1 MTSKAIRV
9 PRNGGREVLEYL
21 SVEDRTPGPGEV
33 AVRNRAIG
41 VNFIDVYHRT
51 GLYPMPLPTGLG
63 LEGAGIV
70 ESVGDGVTFVKPGDR
85 VGYCT
90 APLGA
95 YAERHVMPV
104 EKLIKLPDGVSDED
118 VAAGLLKGVTVYMLL
133 KQVHEAKA
141 GETILHHAAAGG
153 VGLILSQWAKAL
165 GVRTI
170 GVVSSKEK
178 ADLARA
184 HGCDEVI
191 LTSENIPERVRE
203 LTNGAG
209 VPVVYDSVG
218 KDTFFASLDCLA
230 PRGLM
235 VSFGNASGPA
245 PVFELQELAK
255 RGSLFITR
263 PSALHYL
270 AKPDDLR
277 AAAADLFAMIEK
289 GAVKI
294 NIGARFKLADAAKAH
309 EALESRKTTGST
321 ILLP

>member
-1 MTSKAIRV
+1 MTSKAIRA
-9 PRNGGREVLEYL
+9 PKNGGREVLEYL
-21 SVEDRTPGPGEV
+21 DVDDQAPRAGEV
-33 AVRNRAIG
+33 VVRNRAIG

-70 ESVGDGVTFVKPGDR
+70 EAVGEGVTFVKPGDR

-95 YAERHVMPV
+95 YAEHHVMPV
-104 EKLIKLPDGVSDED
+104 EKLIKLPDTVSDED
-118 VAAGLLKGVTVYMLL
+118 AAAGLLKGVTVYMLL
-133 KQVHEAKA
+133 KQVREANA
-141 GETILHHAAAGG
+141 GETIRHHAAAGG

-178 ADLARA
+178 SDLARA

-191 LTSENIPERVRE
+191 LTSENIPDRVRA

-245 PVFELQELAK
+245 PAFELQELAK

-277 AAAADLFAMIEK
+277 AAAAALFAMIEM

>member
-1 MTSKAIRV
+1 MTSYAIRV
-9 PRNGGREVLEYL
+9 PKNGGRDVLEYL
-21 SVEDRTPGPGEV
+21 SVEDRAPEPGEV

-41 VNFIDVYHRT
+41 VNFIDVYHRS
-51 GLYPMPLPTGLG
+51 GLYPTPLPTGLG
-63 LEGAGIV
+63 IEGAGVV
-70 ESVGDGVTFVKPGDR
+70 EAVGPGVDYVQPGDR

-95 YAERHVMPV
+95 YAERHLIPA
-104 EKLIKLPDGVSDED
+104 EKLIRLPKGVDDETA
-118 VAAGLLKGVTVYMLL
+118 AAGLLKGVTVHMLL
-133 KQVHEAKA
+133 KQVRAAKS
-141 GETILHHAAAGG
+141 GETILQHAAAGG

-191 LTSENIPERVRE
+191 LTSENLPERVRA

-209 VPVVYDSVG
+209 VPIVYDSVG

-235 VSFGNASGPA
+235 VSFGNASGPVPA
-245 PVFELQELAK
+245 FELQELAK

-270 AKPDDLR
+270 AKAEDLR
-277 AAAADLFAMIEK
+277 AAAADLFSMIES

-294 NIGARFKLADAAKAH
+294 AIGARLKLADVAKAH
-309 EALESRKTTGST
+309 EALESRRTTGST

>member
-9 PRNGGREVLEYL
+9 PKNGGREVLEYL
-21 SVEDRTPGPGEV
+21 DVEDRAPGPGEV
-33 AVRNRAIG
+33 AVHNRAIG

-63 LEGAGIV
+63 LEGAGVV
-70 ESVGDGVTFVKPGDR
+70 EAVGAGVDYVQPGDR

-95 YAERHVMPV
+95 YAERHVLPV

-118 VAAGLLKGVTVYMLL
+118 AAAGLLKGVTVYMLL
-133 KQVHEAKA
+133 KQVREAKV
-141 GETILHHAAAGG
+141 GETILQHAAAGG

-191 LTSENIPERVRE
+191 LTSETIPERVRA

-245 PVFELQELAK
+245 PAFELQELAK

-270 AKPDDLR
+270 AKADDLR
-277 AAAADLFAMIEK
+277 AAAAALFAMIEK

>member
-1 MTSKAIRV
+1 MTSKAIRIAK
-9 PRNGGREVLEYL
+9 NGGREVLEYL
-21 SVEDRTPGPGEV
+21 DVEVRSAGPGE
-33 AVRNRAIG
+33 AIIRNRAIG

-63 LEGAGIV
+63 LEGAGVV
-70 ESVGDGVTFVKPGDR
+70 EAVGEGVTYVKPGDR
-85 VGYCT
+85 VAYCT

-95 YAERHVMPV
+95 YAERHVISV
-104 EKLIKLPDGVSDED
+104 EKLIKLPDGVDDESA
-118 VAAGLLKGVTVYMLL
+118 AAGLLKGVTVYMLL
-133 KQVHEAKA
+133 KQVHAVKP
-141 GETILHHAAAGG
+141 GETIVQHAAAGG

-191 LTSENIPERVRE
+191 LTSENIPARVRV

-245 PVFELQELAK
+245 PAFELQELAK

-270 AKPDDLR
+270 AKAEDLR
-277 AAAADLFAMIEK
+277 AAAAELFAMIESK
-289 GAVKI
+289 AVKI
-294 NIGARFKLADAAKAH
+294 AIGARFKLADAAKAH

>member
-1 MTSKAIRV
+1 MTSKAIHIAK
-9 PRNGGREVLEYL
+9 NGGREVLEYL
-21 SVEDRTPGPGEV
+21 SVEDRAPDAGEV

-51 GLYPMPLPTGLG
+51 GLYPVPLPTGIG
-63 LEGAGIV
+63 LEAAGEIEAVGAGV
-70 ESVGDGVTFVKPGDR
+70 DYVQPGDR
-85 VGYCT
+85 VVYGT

-95 YAERHVMPV
+95 YAERHVIPA
-104 EKLIKLPDGVSDED
+104 EKLIKLPDSVDDESA
-118 VAAGLLKGVTVYMLL
+118 AAGLLKGITAYMLL
-133 KQVHEAKA
+133 QQVHAVKA
-141 GETILHHAAAGG
+141 GETIVQHAAAGG

-165 GVRTI
+165 GARTI
-170 GVVSSKEK
+170 GIVSSKKK

-184 HGCDEVI
+184 YGCDETI
-191 LTSENIPERVRE
+191 LASENIPERVRA
-203 LTNGAG
+203 LTNAAG

-245 PVFELQELAK
+245 PAFELQELAK

-263 PSALHYL
+263 PSTLHYL
-270 AKPDDLR
+270 AKAEDLR
-277 AAAADLFAMIEK
+277 AAASELFAMIAK

-294 NIGARFKLADAAKAH
+294 TIGARFKLEDAAKAH

>member
-9 PRNGGREVLEYL
+9 PKNGGREVLEYL
-21 SVEDRTPGPGEV
+21 DVEDRPPGPGEV
-33 AVRNRAIG
+33 VVRNRAIG

-63 LEGAGIV
+63 IEGAGVV
-70 ESVGDGVTFVKPGDR
+70 ESVGAGVVYVKPGDR
-85 VGYCT
+85 VAYCT

-95 YAERHVMPV
+95 YAERHVIPA
-104 EKLIKLPDGVSDED
+104 EKLIKLPDGVSDEAA
-118 VAAGLLKGVTVYMLL
+118 AAGLLKGVTVYMLL
-133 KQVHEAKA
+133 KQVHAVRA
-141 GETILHHAAAGG
+141 GETIVQHAAAGG
-153 VGLILSQWAKAL
+153 VGLILSQWAKTIGA
-165 GVRTI
+165 RTI

-191 LTSENIPERVRE
+191 LTSENIPECVRA

-245 PVFELQELAK
+245 PAFELQELAK

-277 AAAADLFAMIEK
+277 AAAADLFALIES

-294 NIGARFKLADAAKAH
+294 AIGARFKLADAAKAH

>member
-9 PRNGGREVLEYL
+9 PKNGGRDVIQYVD
-21 SVEDRTPGPGEV
+21 VEDRAPGPGEV
-33 AVRNRAIG
+33 AVRNSAIG

-70 ESVGDGVTFVKPGDR
+70 EAVGAGVDYVQPGDR

-95 YAERHVMPV
+95 YAERHVIPV
-104 EKLIKLPDGVSDED
+104 EKLITLPDGVSDED
-118 VAAGLLKGVTVYMLL
+118 AAAGLLKGVTVYMLL
-133 KQVHEAKA
+133 KQVREAKP
-141 GETILHHAAAGG
+141 GETILQHAAAGG
-153 VGLILSQWAKAL
+153 VGLILSQWARAL

-178 ADLARA
+178 AGLARA

-191 LTSENIPERVRE
+191 LTSENIPERVRA
-203 LTNGAG
+203 LTNEAG

-245 PVFELQELAK
+245 PAFELQELAK

-270 AKPDDLR
+270 AKAEDLR
-277 AAAADLFAMIEK
+277 TAAAALFAMIEK

-294 NIGARFKLADAAKAH
+294 TIGARFKLEDAAKAH